1 MMQCVICKQGET
13 APGVATVTLE
23 RGGSMVVIKGVPA
36 EICSNCGEYYLDEAM
51 TERVLSMAERAVAE
65 GAEIEVRR
73 FAA

>member
-1 MMQCVICKQGET
+1 
-13 APGVATVTLE
+13 
-23 RGGSMVVIKGVPA
+23 MVVIKGVPA
-36 EICSNCGEYYLDEAM
+36 ETCSNCGEYYLDEAM